1 MSNDIKNE
9 ISSIIIEKLNEIFKC
24 KSNKTCTEYVYWKL
38 NSTALM
44 KNQIRYNKQKDMF
57 CSWIER
63 PGKRPVLPKL
73 VIQV

>member
-1 MSNDIKNE
+1 MKYLSVNLTKHVQNMY
-9 ISSIIIEKLNEIFKC
+9 
-24 KSNKTCTEYVYWKL
+24 TENW
-38 NSTALM
+38 TALM